1 MKGRKRKFIVSILLI
16 IILLYLTFGLKIFNK
31 ENLMDLIALQE
42 ETSSYFVIIFTLL
55 STVLL
60 VFFIPLSW
68 ITFFSAYFLGLSG
81 FFSMLISATIAA
93 VISFSISRLFK
104 RNIVDFVT
112 KIYDR
117 KERKYDLEY
126 VSSLIESYGTAYIAY
141 IRNTPVIPFPLVN
154 YISGTTSI
162 KFHQYILGNIIG
174 LVPSLLLAVYFYTS
188 VINITNDIKG
198 VIIASILKGVQIL
211 IVFYLFKKKF
221 K

>member
-1 MKGRKRKFIVSILLI
+1 
-16 IILLYLTFGLKIFNK
+16 
-31 ENLMDLIALQE
+31 
-42 ETSSYFVIIFTLL
+42 
-55 STVLL
+55 
-60 VFFIPLSW
+60 
-68 ITFFSAYFLGLSG
+68 
-81 FFSMLISATIAA
+81 MLISATIAA
-93 VISFSISRLFK
+93 SISFSISRLFK

-126 VSSLIESYGTAYIAY
+126 VSSLIENYGTAYIAY

-162 KFHQYILGNIIG
+162 KFHQYFIGNILGLI
-174 LVPSLLLAVYFYTS
+174 PSLLLAVYFYTS

-211 IVFYLFKKKF
+211 VVFYLFKKKF

>member
-42 ETSSYFVIIFTLL
+42 ETSSYFFIIFTLL

-60 VFFIPLSW
+60 VFFIHLSW

-117 KERKYDLEY
+117 KERK
-126 VSSLIESYGTAYIAY
+126 
-141 IRNTPVIPFPLVN
+141 
-154 YISGTTSI
+154 
-162 KFHQYILGNIIG
+162 
-174 LVPSLLLAVYFYTS
+174 
-188 VINITNDIKG
+188 
-198 VIIASILKGVQIL
+198 
-211 IVFYLFKKKF
+211 
-221 K
+221 